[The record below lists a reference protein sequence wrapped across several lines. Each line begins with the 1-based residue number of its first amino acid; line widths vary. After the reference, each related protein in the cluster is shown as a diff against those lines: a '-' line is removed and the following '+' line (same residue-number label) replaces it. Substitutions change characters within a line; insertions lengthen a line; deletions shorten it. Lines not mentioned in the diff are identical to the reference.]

1 MFGGR
6 KTYRKG
12 RKACRKSRR
21 GGKVMLPGTQPVFN
35 PHHYALHGGKKSHHR
50 SRRGGIAY
58 LNPNGTISYGSRYD
72 A

>member
-21 GGKVMLPGTQPVFN
+21 GGRKT
-35 PHHYALHGGKKSHHR
+35 HR
-50 SRRGGIAY
+50 SRREGGGFI
-58 LNPNGTISYGSRYD
+58 LFPNGKYM
-72 A
+72 

>member
-21 GGKVMLPGTQPVFN
+21 GGRN
-35 PHHYALHGGKKSHHR
+35 R

-58 LNPNGTISYGSRYD
+58 FDLLEQ
-72 A
+72 

>member
-21 GGKVMLPGTQPVFN
+21 GSRKT
-35 PHHYALHGGKKSHHR
+35 HR
-50 SRRGGIAY
+50 SRRGGI
-58 LNPNGTISYGSRYD
+58 ISYYPVRW

>member
-21 GGKVMLPGTQPVFN
+21 GGRKT
-35 PHHYALHGGKKSHHR
+35 HHR
-50 SRRGGIAY
+50 SRKGGIAW
-58 LNPNGTISYGSRYD
+58 LNPNGTIHYGTGATR
-72 A
+72 